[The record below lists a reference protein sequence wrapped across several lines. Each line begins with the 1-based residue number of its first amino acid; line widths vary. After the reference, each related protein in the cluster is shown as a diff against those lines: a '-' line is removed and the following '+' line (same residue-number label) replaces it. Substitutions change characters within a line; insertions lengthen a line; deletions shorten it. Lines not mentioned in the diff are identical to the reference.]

1 MNNLTFLMP
10 CRIESEDRLKNVIT
24 SISYITHYFPQCPI
38 IVKENDSQSVFQDQA
53 LPVIQQ
59 IFGVTPK
66 NLHHIFEQSNNQ
78 FFYKTRILNDLLLES
93 KTEFVYN
100 YDVDVV
106 YPISSYVTAY
116 NMINQGGYDAVYPY
130 GCGVYQWAVDY
141 PISLFEK
148 FIQSEFDLSVLQP
161 NCKLQPSVMGWGQMI
176 KRKVY
181 IDSYMWNENFIS
193 WGAEDCEYYYRLQAL
208 GYNVGRVNDVVYH
221 FDHERTFNSHY
232 HNPKF
237 MDNHKLWQ
245 VIRTLNK
252 DAIIRYYEEQ
262 NYVDERRKQLNASI

>member
-24 SISYITHYFPQCPI
+24 SISYITHHFPQSPI
-38 IVKENDSQSVFQDQA
+38 IIKENDNQSVFQDKA
-53 LPVIQQ
+53 LPVIER
-59 IFGVTPK
+59 IFGDIPT
-66 NLHHIFEQSNNQ
+66 NLYHIFEQSNNQ
-78 FFYKTRILNDLLLES
+78 FFYKTRILNDLLLS
-93 KTEFVYN
+93 SRTEVVYN

-106 YPISSYVTAY
+106 YPVSSYTTAY
-116 NMINQGGYDAVYPY
+116 NMITQGGFDAVYPY

-141 PISLFEK
+141 PIPLFDA
-148 FIQSEFDLSVLQP
+148 FIQSKFDLNVLQP

-176 KRKVY
+176 KRQVY

-208 GYNVGRVNDVVYH
+208 GYRVGRVNDVVYH
-221 FDHERTFNSHY
+221 FDHARTFNSHY

-237 MDNHKLWQ
+237 MDNHNLWQ
-245 VIRTLNK
+245 TMRKLDK
-252 DAIIRYYEEQ
+252 DAIIRYYEDQ
-262 NYVDERRKQLNASI
+262 NYVKERRRQLNAGV

>member
-24 SISYITHYFPQCPI
+24 SVSYLSYHFPQSPI
-38 IVKENDSQSVFQDQA
+38 IIKENDTQSVFQDKA
-53 LPVIQQ
+53 LPIIQK
-59 IFGVTPK
+59 IFGDIPK
-66 NLHHIFEQSNNQ
+66 NLHHIFEQSENK
-78 FFYKTRILNDLLLES
+78 FFYKTRILNDLLLAS
-93 KTEFVYN
+93 NTEVVYN

-106 YPISSYVTAY
+106 YPVSSYVTAY
-116 NMINQGGYDAVYPY
+116 NMLMGGFDAVYPY

-141 PISLFEK
+141 PVSLFDS
-148 FIQSEFDLSVLQP
+148 FISSEFNLSVLQP

-176 KRKVY
+176 KRQVY

-208 GYNVGRVNDVVYH
+208 GYNVGRVNDMVYH
-221 FDHERTFNSHY
+221 FDHARTFNSHY

-237 MDNHKLWQ
+237 MDNHNLWQ
-245 VIRTLNK
+245 TIRTLDK

-262 NYVDERRKQLNASI
+262 NYVKERRGQLNAGI